1 MKIFREVFRH
11 ELGRWLNRW
20 TLFTI
25 LAIAVLLGI
34 LLQDGYS
41 RFQSYQENSKTFQT
55 TEKEKVEHYVFY
67 DQYSIYGVRL
77 MFIPSPMSIF
87 FNNSTMYKDMTA
99 NFDAGERLNIS
110 NNLKGENLF
119 AQKAGEYMDFSGIIF
134 LVGAL
139 LGLLYGFFGAHNK
152 DYLLF
157 LSCLGDYRTIL
168 RCLLISRI
176 ILINLA
182 LVALSGL
189 ALLCLLILGV
199 PIPVGNFLIYLA
211 VAVLMLSIFVT
222 VGFIIGSINKTIVGL
237 TVLTIIYFASV
248 FLIPWAVLK
257 ITSVSAYEITS
268 NYKMELDKLKL
279 MMAVEKGILEKI
291 GILKRGTIPTEK
303 LKELV
308 REARENQFQKFLDV
322 ENQMKAEMVKKSNL
336 FEIIS
341 MLFPTTF
348 YLANNYELSSQ
359 GHLNFHDFYAYTI
372 KEKFQFIDFYIEKI
386 IAFKPGD
393 RIESYIKKDENL
405 FLAKSRISNYFWP
418 GLLISLAWL
427 LGLYFVACHRIKK
440 YIFPDAEYKNAYANL
455 AIDLKTG
462 KYIAFEISQADAVHQ
477 FLNTL
482 SGKGRD
488 FNGKMSIDGEKI
500 VPGKNND
507 VLIIPNPAAIPGNI
521 PVRTLVRFYA
531 NMMALSP
538 GETSDMEAAAGA
550 GAGKKQFNALLPQD
564 KVNFLLTAAGFKK
577 CRGYVLYDFIR
588 GVPSKYKPIVIDWIV
603 RMKEQGRMVI
613 DLPELSHLYLKTD
626 YYSTIDF
633 EDDIYEEYKIFE
645 YDSPAHYTEFPPI
658 EEV

>member
-1 MKIFREVFRH
+1 MKIFREIFRH
-11 ELGRWLNRW
+11 ELGRLLNRW
-20 TLFTI
+20 MLFTI
-25 LAIAVLLGI
+25 LAIVVLLGF
-34 LLQDGYS
+34 LLLDGYS
-41 RFQSYQENSKTFQT
+41 RFNASQENAKTFQA
-55 TEKEKVEHYVFY
+55 TEKEKVDHYVFY

-77 MFIPSPMSIF
+77 MSMPSSMSIF
-87 FNNSTMYKDMTA
+87 FNNSTVFKDMTA

-110 NNLKGENLF
+110 VNLKGENLF

-134 LVGAL
+134 LLGVL
-139 LGLLYGFFGAHNK
+139 LGLLYGFFGSHNK

-157 LSCLGDYRTIL
+157 LSGLADYRTIL

-176 ILINLA
+176 ILINLVLLA
-182 LVALSGL
+182 LAGL
-189 ALLCLLILGV
+189 ALLGLLILGV
-199 PIPVGNFLIYLA
+199 PIPVGFFIIFLA
-211 VAVLMLSIFVT
+211 VAVLILSIFVT
-222 VGFIIGSINKTIVGL
+222 TGFIIGTINKTTVGL
-237 TVLTIIYFASV
+237 AVLAIIYFASV
-248 FLIPWAVLK
+248 FLIPWGVLK

-279 MMAVEKGILEKI
+279 LMGVEKGILEKV
-291 GILKRGTIPTEK
+291 GILKRGDVPSEK

-308 REARENQFQKFLDV
+308 TNARENQFQKFLDI
-322 ENQMKAEMVKKSNL
+322 EYKMKAEMMDRSNL

-341 MLFPTTF
+341 LLFPTTF

-359 GHLNFHDFYAYTI
+359 GYLNFHDFYVDSIT
-372 KEKFQFIDFYIEKI
+372 KKFQFIDFYIGKI

-393 RIESYIKKDENL
+393 RIEAFIKGDENL
-405 FLAKSRISNYFWP
+405 FMAKSRLSAHFWP

-427 LGLYFVACHRIKK
+427 LGLYFVACHRFRKFL
-440 YIFPDAEYKNAYANL
+440 YPDAEYKNAYANL
-455 AIDLKTG
+455 DIDLKTG
-462 KYIAFEISQADAVHQ
+462 KYIAFDIAQTDAIHW

-482 SGKGRD
+482 CGKGRD
-488 FNGKMSIDGEKI
+488 FNGKISIDGEKI
-500 VPGKNND
+500 VPGENNN
-507 VLIIPNPAAIPGNI
+507 VLIIPNPTAIPGNI
-521 PVRTLVRFYA
+521 PVRTLSRFFA

-538 GETSDMEAAAGA
+538 GEKIDVEAAAGS
-550 GAGKKQFNALLPQD
+550 GAGKKKFNALLPKD

-577 CRGYVLYDFIR
+577 SRGYVLYDFIR

-633 EDDIYEEYKIFE
+633 EDDIYEEYKIFD
-645 YDSPAHYTEFPPI
+645 YNSPDSCTGLLPI